1 MKIRKTLVS
10 LVFAFVLASTSSIAW
25 AEITGPTL
33 LTFGNVSTEVLE
45 WEWGAE
51 NNINIGS
58 ISAGG
63 GAGKATFQELVI
75 TRLSDHNSSEFLRI
89 VASGEH
95 LDTVTLTRGNLTI
108 ELKLVMISSFT
119 VNGTSDKKEPTTES
133 ITMEFGALKLQI
145 DGAESCWDRVTNTP
159 CT

>member
-33 LTFGNVSTEVLE
+33 LTFGDVSTEVLE

-51 NNINIGS
+51 NSINIGS
-58 ISAGG
+58 ISGGG

-75 TRLSDHNSSEFLRI
+75 TRLSDHNSSEFLRR
-89 VASGEH
+89 VSTGEH
-95 LDTVTLTRGNLTI
+95 LDTVTLTRGNLTV
-108 ELKLVMISSFT
+108 ELRLVMISSFT
-119 VNGTSDKKEPTTES
+119 VNGTSDKREPTTET
-133 ITMEFGALKLQI
+133 ITMEFGAVNFQV
-145 DGAESCWDRVTNTP
+145 DGVEYCWNRAENAACN
-159 CT
+159 